1 MKYYSD
7 CFVIGRHNP
16 SKVGGGYRVL
26 NDYNQVVSEETIYK
40 YGFTNNEGEL
50 LGVQKALEIAQERD
64 VVSTDS
70 KVVMSWVRS
79 GNPKARPDLKYISQ
93 QCKRLVVQKNI
104 RLIWEG
110 RENNLAGIYNE
121 EQQLKHRRR

>member
-7 CFVIGRHNP
+7 GFTIAASP
-16 SKVGGGYRVL
+16 SKIGGGYRVL
-26 NDYNQVVSEETIYK
+26 NDLNQLVSEETIYK

-50 LGVQKALEIAQERD
+50 LGVEKALQIAQERD
-64 VVSTDS
+64 IVSTDS

-79 GNPKARPDLKYISQ
+79 GNPKARPDLKE
-93 QCKRLVVQKNI
+93 VVQHCHKMVLEKNV
-104 RLIWEG
+104 RLLWEG

>member
-1 MKYYSD
+1 M
-7 CFVIGRHNP
+7 
-16 SKVGGGYRVL
+16 L